1 MVLFLA
7 YLGELQVDFVPLSL
21 VVMQRL
27 LYFVKRGWGSNSEH
41 SNHRFS
47 KGLKTE
53 KYRSHTWSNWFW
65 DGSLIIW
72 CIALMRAW

>member
-27 LYFVKRGWGSNSEH
+27 LYFVKRGWGGGATQNIPTTDLA
-41 SNHRFS
+41 
-47 KGLKTE
+47 KG
-53 KYRSHTWSNWFW
+53 
-65 DGSLIIW
+65 
-72 CIALMRAW
+72 

>member
-27 LYFVKRGWGSNSEH
+27 LYFVKRGWGGGGGATQNIPTTDLA
-41 SNHRFS
+41 
-47 KGLKTE
+47 KG
-53 KYRSHTWSNWFW
+53 
-65 DGSLIIW
+65 
-72 CIALMRAW
+72 